1 MDNLI
6 LFASPLIALVAL
18 GVSIYFGSNTKKRG
32 DRQDNRRDK
41 DRERAEAEN
50 RARDMATINVKLDGI
65 SGDVRDIKDEMR
77 SVRTDVSRLTERVI
91 VVEQSTRSAHHRL
104 DSLERINQKEE

>member
-50 RARDMATINVKLDGI
+50 RARDMATINAKLDGI
-65 SGDVRDIKDEMR
+65 SGDVRDI
-77 SVRTDVSRLTERVI
+77 TD